1 MTDQR
6 TPEMTSESFF
16 TDDSMI
22 RRVIREWV
30 VAFSGPRALLLQAAH
45 PVAFAGFFAH
55 TGSLADPYARLRRTA
70 QVMDLIAWGDR
81 DRAERACRRVRGL
94 HRQVRGVTNEAAG
107 PFPAGTPYAAD
118 DPELLLWVL
127 GSLVDSA
134 VLVYEKYV
142 GSLTGEEKDLL
153 WEDYKVVGRLF
164 GLRDE
169 DMPEDFAAFAA
180 YVEGMLTSGE
190 LVVTDEARE
199 LAIEIVMNPPVPTLA
214 RPVLEVVNQVT
225 IGLLPVSVRR
235 QYGFSWDPLRSLA
248 LAGGGEYAKR
258 LLVPLAPEKLRF
270 IPQARQA
277 A

>member
-1 MTDQR
+1 MPDA
-6 TPEMTSESFF
+6 PSYF
-16 TDDSMI
+16 DDSSML
-22 RRVIREWV
+22 RRVHREWA
-30 VAFSGPRALLLQAAH
+30 VALSAPRALLMQAAH

-81 DRAERACRRVRGL
+81 DKAERACRRVRGL
-94 HRQVRGVTNEAAG
+94 HRQVRGVLTEPAG

-118 DPELLLWVL
+118 DPDLLLWVL

-134 VLVYEKYV
+134 VLVYERYV
-142 GSLTGEEKDLL
+142 GELTAEEKDRL
-153 WEDYKVVGRLF
+153 WDDYKVVGRLF

-169 DMPEDFAAFAA
+169 DLPEDFAAFAA
-180 YVEGMLTSGE
+180 YVERMLTSGE
-190 LVVTDEARE
+190 LVVTDEARA
-199 LAIEIVMNPPVPTLA
+199 LAVEIVMNPPVPTLA

-235 QYGFSWDPLRSLA
+235 QYGFSWDPLRNLA
-248 LAGGGEYAKR
+248 LAGGAEYAKR